1 MDSPLPKREYN
12 PPPPADR
19 LVSTATV
26 PLVKPDHVSVEIES
40 IKRTLYNAIDK
51 LERIQR
57 GNLTTT

>member
-1 MDSPLPKREYN
+1 MDSPLPKREYDM
-12 PPPPADR
+12 PPPANK

-26 PLVKPDHVSVEIES
+26 PLVKPDHVSAEIES

-57 GNLTTT
+57 GNLITT